1 MLCPQRVVGI
11 LGFITAASLTI
22 ASLTIRR
29 LHALGARRKRQ
40 VAPPHR
46 PGRVCYTHGGSMRA
60 EVLFVGQTALCL
72 WVVCCHRGGACC
84 WYCSSVILRSCLH
97 VLLLTWC
104 VHACMNCFN
113 SFLVNES
120 ACGRRR
126 KRDICSVSFSGLHV
140 LCTFGLTLT
149 CTACWLVLTPF
160 ATSCEFYWSSLGFVW
175 LFHFELVELFFLLLF
190 VATYQSFC

>member
-1 MLCPQRVVGI
+1 MLCPRQVVGI

-104 VHACMNCFN
+104 VHRLYELLSFIPCERKCLWQTKKARHLLCFI
-113 SFLVNES
+113 FWF
-120 ACGRRR
+120 A
-126 KRDICSVSFSGLHV
+126 CSVHFRVNPNLHCMLASSHTLCYLLRV
-140 LCTFGLTLT
+140 LL
-149 CTACWLVLTPF
+149 
-160 ATSCEFYWSSLGFVW
+160 E
-175 LFHFELVELFFLLLF
+175 
-190 VATYQSFC
+190 